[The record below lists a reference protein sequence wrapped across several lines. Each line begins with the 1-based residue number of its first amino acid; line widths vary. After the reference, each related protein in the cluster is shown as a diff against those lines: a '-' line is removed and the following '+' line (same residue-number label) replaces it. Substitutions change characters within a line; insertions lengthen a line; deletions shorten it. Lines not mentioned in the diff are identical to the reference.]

1 MMHQQTHT
9 YGTYHVHTYGTRA
22 NVNAA
27 LDTLSYTSD
36 ATDNVAYLDCR
47 ASQKFDDIEYFAET
61 NHFYQQFDS
70 VSYLRWDQTLRD
82 SCTTRYRGLQ
92 GYLMDY
98 TSSAEREWVEDIF
111 DSDGT
116 VWMGGSDDDITHTHT
131 CSDDQT
137 GTTEDN
143 ISVTISE
150 GDGHGLMVQ
159 IKVLSFGMEEQV
171 VLHKTVCITH
181 GVRLNRQI
189 RFFTALANGCIK

>member
-1 MMHQQTHT
+1 MNT
-9 YGTYHVHTYGTRA
+9 
-22 NVNAA
+22 A

-98 TSSAEREWVEDIF
+98 TLQLNESGLKIYLIQMEQYGWV
-111 DSDGT
+111 
-116 VWMGGSDDDITHTHT
+116 
-131 CSDDQT
+131 DQMM
-137 GTTEDN
+137 
-143 ISVTISE
+143 I
-150 GDGHGLMVQ
+150 
-159 IKVLSFGMEEQV
+159 
-171 VLHKTVCITH
+171 
-181 GVRLNRQI
+181 
-189 RFFTALANGCIK
+189 